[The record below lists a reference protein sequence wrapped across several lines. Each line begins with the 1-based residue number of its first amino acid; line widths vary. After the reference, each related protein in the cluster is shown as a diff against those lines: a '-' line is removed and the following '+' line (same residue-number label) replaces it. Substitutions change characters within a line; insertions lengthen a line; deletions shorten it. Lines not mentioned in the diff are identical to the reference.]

1 MSINEIVSLEAR
13 DLSPA
18 KAREVLDFIRF
29 LKQRD
34 ERAFLD
40 QSAEKS
46 LKKLWDTPEEDEA
59 WKDLQEAT
67 SSASSHGQIRG
78 RSGKYVL

>member
-1 MSINEIVSLEAR
+1 MVYSPYNPILDVEGGAEMSINEIVSLEAR

-34 ERAFLD
+34 ERSFLD
-40 QSAEKS
+40 QSAETS

-59 WKDLQEAT
+59 WKDL
-67 SSASSHGQIRG
+67 
-78 RSGKYVL
+78 